1 MAFIA
6 NTDFFGLGDSTTL
19 IVSDSA
25 DGRTAQ
31 NVTALK
37 EDGSVGANTVFGDQF
52 SPSNTYKIAGSVTK
66 SIVLGGVTTADT
78 SRKIMLGNVSI
89 GTSAGGEPTFTASGE
104 EVEANAQANSCTYTV
119 SLAGLNQKRHAQTL
133 FGAFAYTGTGCFL
146 TEASYTVQA
155 TIGKA
160 TVDGDPVASDVT
172 EGMIEASVTIT
183 QTGSTEPTLSAGT
196 DWQITSPLACT
207 NPDANYPTWTATLTK
222 YLEKDAD

>member
-6 NTDFFGLGDSTTL
+6 NTDYFGLGDSTTL

-104 EVEANAQANSCTYTV
+104 EVEANAQANTCTYTV
-119 SLAGLNQKRHAQTL
+119 SLAGLN
-133 FGAFAYTGTGCFL
+133 
-146 TEASYTVQA
+146 
-155 TIGKA
+155 
-160 TVDGDPVASDVT
+160 
-172 EGMIEASVTIT
+172 
-183 QTGSTEPTLSAGT
+183 
-196 DWQITSPLACT
+196 
-207 NPDANYPTWTATLTK
+207 
-222 YLEKDAD
+222 